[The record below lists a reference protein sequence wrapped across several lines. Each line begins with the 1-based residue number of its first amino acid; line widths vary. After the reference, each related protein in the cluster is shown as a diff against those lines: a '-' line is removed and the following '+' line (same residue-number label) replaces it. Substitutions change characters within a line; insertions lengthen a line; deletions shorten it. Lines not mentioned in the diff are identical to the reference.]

1 MALIDAKLH
10 SNAILLLPAMIV
22 KLIVPLLLLLTFL
35 SACGSGTGDRP
46 PNKANIPANAPDRE
60 SWNTTILLSDSTW
73 TRARIQIGRAR
84 QYQGRLETLLDSGV
98 IARFY
103 AQDGGLNATLVSD
116 SARIDDRTK
125 NMTAYGRVHAVS
137 IKRRIVVT
145 TDTLHFDNAGRR
157 FYSNAPVRVVDSV
170 RHWVIE
176 GVGFQS
182 DEAMTNYSIT
192 KIIGKVNQ
200 GEE

>member
-1 MALIDAKLH
+1 MK
-10 SNAILLLPAMIV
+10 P
-22 KLIVPLLLLLTFL
+22 IVPLLFSLILLA
-35 SACGSGTGDRP
+35 ACGSDTGDRP
-46 PNKANIPANAPDRE
+46 PNKAHIPSNAPDRE

-84 QYQGRLETLLDSGV
+84 QYQGKLETLLDSGV

-103 AQDGGLNATLVSD
+103 AQDGALNATLISD

-125 NMTAYGRVHAVS
+125 DMAAYGRVHAVS
-137 IKRRIVVT
+137 MKRRIVVT

-170 RHWVIE
+170 RNWVIE

-182 DEAMTNYSIT
+182 DEAMTDYSIS
-192 KIIGKVNQ
+192 KITGKVNR
-200 GEE
+200 GE